1 MILSYILNGCAENED
16 ICSPFL
22 YDGDIS
28 NDIVLAVIDSKSKRK
43 RGGDG
48 ISDDIIKTVIKSDKK
63 ELTKL
68 INFNQQKKKKLK
80 SKNIK
85 TQEILFKKDNDKIVE
100 EYTKRI
106 NNLKNF
112 INKFNDK
119 YLYSVRGSKSKQ
131 KSYIL
136 QKSIIQILKKND
148 PDPDPDPE
156 ITPEKL
162 KKKIWGKYKTE
173 MKSLKPSDK
182 TIGSGDDA
190 LNTSLSE
197 TDAPFIILSI
207 LNTEEQT
214 QKIIKNLNPKD
225 IVDIATENPRLS
237 TLVSA
242 LQATGLV
249 DVLKRSEG
257 PFTVFAPTNEA
268 FAALPDGKLDMLL
281 KLENQNRL
289 KDILLYH
296 VLPGKKLISNDFP
309 TGETITLN
317 MANKKDATIYESRG
331 AYIINEA
338 NVVITDIEASNGVI
352 HVIDNVMPT
361 PG

>member
-1 MILSYILNGCAENED
+1 MILQIINLMILSYILNGCGEYKDVCRADLIEHQNYHRTV
-16 ICSPFL
+16 SVKT
-22 YDGDIS
+22 
-28 NDIVLAVIDSKSKRK
+28 NSKNR

-48 ISDDIIKTVIKSDKK
+48 ISDNIIKIAIESDKI
-63 ELTKL
+63 EL
-68 INFNQQKKKKLK
+68 KKLK
-80 SKNIK
+80 KIN
-85 TQEILFKKDNDKIVE
+85 KKLK
-100 EYTKRI
+100 
-106 NNLKNF
+106 LKNENTQLKLNF
-112 INKFNDK
+112 LTEDQLISEYKIELKNLRKKLEGVDVNSDQ
-119 YLYSVRGSKSKQ
+119 VSKSKK

-136 QKSIIQILKKND
+136 QDSIIKTLYGQSGAYKITKDNLKDTIWKQYRTKIPNSGNY
-148 PDPDPDPE
+148 
-156 ITPEKL
+156 
-162 KKKIWGKYKTE
+162 KKRDE
-173 MKSLKPSDK
+173 
-182 TIGSGDDA
+182 
-190 LNTSLSE
+190 
-197 TDAPFIILSI
+197 PFIILSI
-207 LNTEEQT
+207 INTYKPDKIEKQNT
-214 QKIIKNLNPKD
+214 QLKNENTQLKNENTQLKD
-225 IVDIATENPRLS
+225 IVDIATSNKKLS

-242 LQATGLV
+242 LKAVGLV

-268 FAALPDGKLDMLL
+268 FAALPDGSLDMLF
-281 KLENQNRL
+281 KLENQDRL
-289 KDILLYH
+289 RDILLYH